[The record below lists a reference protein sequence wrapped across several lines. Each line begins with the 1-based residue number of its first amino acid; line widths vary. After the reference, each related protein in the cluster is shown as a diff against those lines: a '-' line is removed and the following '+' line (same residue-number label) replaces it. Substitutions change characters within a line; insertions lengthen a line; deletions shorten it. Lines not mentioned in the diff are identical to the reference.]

1 MVPERHKSV
10 KVLLFLDVGGSMEDY
25 VRVCEELFSAART
38 EFKHLE
44 YFYFH
49 KLPLRIGVA
58 HNSPAQHERTPIF
71 DVLHKYA
78 HDYKLISWAMRP

>member
-1 MVPERHKSV
+1 MV
-10 KVLLFLDVGGSMEDY
+10 
-25 VRVCEELFSAART
+25 ARA

-49 KLPLRIGVA
+49 NFLYESAWRNNRRR
-58 HNSPAQHERTPIF
+58 NSERTPIF

-78 HDYKLISWAMRP
+78 HDYKLIFVRDATLSPYEIADPGGAAASKTTR